1 MSQEST
7 TQLHPGESAPDGD
20 TGAVLFMVDV
30 TKPEASIPIAHG
42 LGRVPTKAYVVEAR
56 KKFFACYVAFK
67 DAQQIHLVF
76 NDAGGTA
83 LVRIV

>member
-1 MSQEST
+1 MSQENT
-7 TQLHPGESAPDGD
+7 LQLNPGDRVPDGD
-20 TGAVLFMVDV
+20 TGAMLIMVDV
-30 TKPEASIPIAHG
+30 TKPEAVIPVSHG

-67 DAQQIHLVF
+67 DAQVIHLVF

-83 LVRIV
+83 LVRVA